1 MQSLKALCSALI
13 PSLVR
18 RHVMFGCSQDE
29 LLCVPRV
36 FVYILSV
43 CKYLMRLAPNDY
55 CFRDV
60 APSGVAVLA

>member
-1 MQSLKALCSALI
+1 
-13 PSLVR
+13 
-18 RHVMFGCSQDE
+18 MFGCSQDE

-43 CKYLMRLAPNDY
+43 CKYLTWLAPNDY